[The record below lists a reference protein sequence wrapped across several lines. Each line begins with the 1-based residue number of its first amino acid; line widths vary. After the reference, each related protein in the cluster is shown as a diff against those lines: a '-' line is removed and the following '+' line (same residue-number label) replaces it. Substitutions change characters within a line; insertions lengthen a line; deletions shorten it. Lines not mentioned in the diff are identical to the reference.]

1 MFSGIYPYI
10 HKIMNINRHA
20 LGFSM
25 FFLLTA
31 LWWLILAALTSLAA
45 DAGIYD
51 YYRAAMIV
59 PEMVRSAA
67 FSIPLALVSGLI
79 IDSQLE
85 NNS

>member
-1 MFSGIYPYI
+1 MHI
-10 HKIMNINRHA
+10 HPRA
-20 LGFSM
+20 LGFTT

-45 DAGIYD
+45 DTGCYD
-51 YYRAAMIV
+51 YYLAAAIV

-67 FSIPLALVSGLI
+67 FSIPLSLVSGLI
-79 IDSQLE
+79 IDSQMQQPE